1 MAEITFTAPVPL
13 PANMAFVGGA
23 TVSAS
28 ISLPLTTTL
37 VTWTALSAYGPSTRP
52 GTATFAAILS
62 IAAPLESRVITGN
75 GDFTVYPNPGG
86 PTTASA
92 KFTGNSPDS
101 SFPGPTTSISL
112 QSSASPAP
120 SSGSLLLST
129 SPASVATSLGSPSS
143 STSPVSVAQPTQTKT
158 PIVIKGYSTADLVG
172 AAVGC
177 GIGGALLV
185 GVAAFLMYRR
195 RNRRNLVTARGS
207 EKERSDPVGSNE
219 DVVVVET
226 RAWGKHLPQSES
238 DQAVRSMASRT
249 LDQIEMHVENFY
261 QDATNVSISR
271 AAESEMRNL
280 DSSHLPDSLLNLI
293 RTSRRPTCLIK
304 HCVANLI
311 LSRIDFENGSG
322 DSFLPGSMIAL
333 ESSSTA
339 PEKPGERNHVFG
351 RVGAADQKLTGFAQ
365 AFAHWR
371 VMSAYLRREPERDEA
386 YREER
391 DRRITTA
398 ATKLCIAFEPWARS
412 ADNARFQSIVGIMQ
426 RASDL
431 GIMLFSQPASFQWQ
445 WETGNRGGATQ
456 NGPGQVAVLPGLY
469 KMTDEEV
476 HRLASPIHLIEPRL
490 GWHDKF

>member
-1 MAEITFTAPVPL
+1 MAAITFTAPVSV
-13 PANMAFVGGA
+13 PANVALVAGA
-23 TVSAS
+23 TVSGS
-28 ISLPLTTTL
+28 ISLPTTTSL
-37 VTWTALSAYGPSTRP
+37 VTWTALSAYYGSSPP
-52 GTATFAAILS
+52 GTVTFTAIFS
-62 IAAPLESRVITGN
+62 IAAPLESRIITGN
-75 GDFTVYPNPGG
+75 GDFTIYPNPGSPATVSAAFTGTPPNASLTG
-86 PTTASA
+86 PT
-92 KFTGNSPDS
+92 K
-101 SFPGPTTSISL
+101 SIS
-112 QSSASPAP
+112 QQPSASPTP
-120 SSGSLLLST
+120 SLSSLSLST
-129 SPASVATSLGSPSS
+129 SPASFATSLGSSS
-143 STSPVSVAQPTQTKT
+143 SATSPVSAQPTQTKS
-158 PIVIKGYSTADLVG
+158 PIVSKGYSTADLAG

-195 RNRRNLVTARGS
+195 RNRRNLGTSRRS
-207 EKERSDPVGSNE
+207 EKGGSDPVGSNE
-219 DVVVVET
+219 DVVVAET
-226 RAWGKHLPQSES
+226 RAWERHLPQSES

-280 DSSHLPDSLLNLI
+280 DSSHLPDSVSNLI

-304 HCVANLI
+304 HCIANLI
-311 LSRIDFENGSG
+311 LSRIDFEKGSG

-333 ESSSTA
+333 EPSSTA
-339 PEKPGERNHVFG
+339 PEK
-351 RVGAADQKLTGFAQ
+351 QGFAQ

-371 VMSAYLRREPERDEA
+371 VISAYIRREPERDEA
-386 YREER
+386 YRVER
-391 DRRITTA
+391 DRRITAA

-412 ADNARFQSIVGIMQ
+412 AENARFQSIVGIMQ

-445 WETGNRGGATQ
+445 WEAGNRGGATK
-456 NGPGQVAVLPGLY
+456 NRPGQVAVLPGLY

-476 HRLASPIHLIEPRL
+476 HQLASPIHLIEPRL